1 MAKVIVHN
9 ALAHQHIDHSHMN
22 NNMSNIDKQA
32 TKRLQ
37 EDMMKSY
44 NRLYNSPGF
53 KAMRDL
59 DKIRQQGG
67 HPTDFDNR

>member
-1 MAKVIVHN
+1 MSKITIHN
-9 ALAHQHIDHSHMN
+9 PLANQHVDHSHM
-22 NNMSNIDKQA
+22 SNRINVDEQA

-37 EDMMKSY
+37 EDMMNSY

-53 KAMRDL
+53 KTMRDL

-67 HPTDFDNR
+67 HPTDLDNY

>member
-1 MAKVIVHN
+1 MSKIIIHN
-9 ALAHQHIDHSHMN
+9 PLANQHIDHSHMSN
-22 NNMSNIDKQA
+22 NINVDKQA

-37 EDMMKSY
+37 EDMNKSY

-59 DKIRQQGG
+59 DKNRQQGG
-67 HPTDFDNR
+67 HPTDFDNF

>member
-1 MAKVIVHN
+1 MSKITIHN
-9 ALAHQHIDHSHMN
+9 PLANQHIDHSHMSN
-22 NNMSNIDKQA
+22 GSNIDEQA

-37 EDMMKSY
+37 EDMMNSY

-53 KAMRDL
+53 KTMRAL

-67 HPTDFDNR
+67 TPTDLNNY